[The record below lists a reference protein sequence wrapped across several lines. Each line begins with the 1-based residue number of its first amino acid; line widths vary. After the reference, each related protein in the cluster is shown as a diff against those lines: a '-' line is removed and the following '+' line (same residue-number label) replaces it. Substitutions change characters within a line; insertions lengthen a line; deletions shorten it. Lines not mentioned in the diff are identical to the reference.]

1 MKKYALFMVLL
12 MGLLSL
18 PTTKAADVQRVTLMI
33 ENVSF
38 NSHKYP
44 HHHLLITSG
53 ESEET
58 LFIPG
63 KTKTVT
69 KRISLK
75 SEAFLKVLFGTV
87 SDYPFVIAGFGSVSA
102 ENRQKISKILI
113 QLVEN
118 TESSG
123 CPIRLTVPLFLD
135 EDNSQIN

>member
-1 MKKYALFMVLL
+1 MVLL

-18 PTTKAADVQRVTLMI
+18 PTVKAADLHRSVMLMI

-58 LFIPG
+58 LFIPA
-63 KTKTVT
+63 KTKTVA
-69 KRISLK
+69 KKISL
-75 SEAFLKVLFGTV
+75 EPDAFLKVLFGTV
-87 SDYPFVIAGFGSVSA
+87 SDYPFVVAGFGSVSA
-102 ENRQKISKILI
+102 ENRQGVSKILI

-118 TESSG
+118 TESPG
-123 CPIRLTVPLFLD
+123 CPIRLTTPLFLD
-135 EDNSQIN
+135 DDNNQIN